1 MGGHQKYSQSTATS
15 TLPSYLQG
23 AYENII
29 GGAQQTAT
37 TPYQAYT
44 GGFTPDQQAAF
55 GNIASMWGKSDPSF
69 LNSSTALSSS
79 MTPTYQ
85 DVSAYMNPYIEGVV
99 NPMMDVMQEQNQRQ
113 QQGVVGNAI
122 AKGAMGGN
130 RVGVAQGELARQQ
143 KLADNQALGQ
153 LYQQGYSGAMSAAQA
168 DKAAKL
174 QAAGQYAG
182 LGQTQMETGL
192 AQAGAQLG
200 AGTQQ
205 QQFDYQQYLNA
216 LAFPYQ
222 QQSWL
227 ASIAG
232 GLAPSAG
239 GTTTESKPQGNIFS
253 QLLGAG
259 LGVAS
264 LFRDGGVVPHRANG
278 GRVPIDIDLARDPA
292 RIMRPNPFGMGFDYD
307 ASPRLNPPNRRGDW
321 LDIFR
326 PEERSDL
333 DEMWSPLNRIE
344 GEYVRDINRASGGV
358 VPHMAMGG
366 MPYSNDNGLWP
377 SYASGFGAMPGA
389 NDNGQFGSY
398 IPKVAIGGGG
408 RGMPTISPD
417 QPQDDPLSKF
427 SGVMKEGAGNIK
439 DWLSPKPQMRLGY
452 NLATGGVAHRAD
464 GGVVGRYGYAG
475 GGIPMVAPPALFDET
490 FDAVMWPDD
499 IKRKMNAEALKRDP
513 PNIPRAPVASAYT
526 TDTVGALDADAI
538 GLGAGMG
545 SRDDVQVADFDPQ
558 ATLSDFTVE
567 RGVGAP
573 SAPPRVRVADASGAG
588 VVPFTGGDQFT
599 TTPAPGYSE
608 NIGDAWGSLTA
619 GNGLNLSPDMRQAL
633 LAAGMGMMSSQSPFA
648 LAGIGEGGLRGIE
661 TWNQRQAL
669 ERENASQRAANAL
682 TGSNI
687 ALQAEQAALTGAETE
702 RTGQTTDIERWE
714 ATRTPYGFVIRDK
727 TRGDDPGRLY
737 KWGEVMPTGEV
748 ANPAADAGAQQPL
761 FSTEAPRADRLDT
774 RLMVPE
780 MVGGVAEQTNQ
791 ALTSAR
797 EEMRSAQG
805 SQQIIQEMKHQL
817 ATLPENGLM
826 VPGTGF
832 EARTDFAK
840 GYVTLMN
847 GLGVYVDPNLVKEVG
862 AAEDINKITTRLGFD
877 LSKTLGSNEAASIVM
892 TSLGAVP
899 SGANSPEG
907 AERIIAGLEAANRR
921 RIDYQQFLEDWVSKN
936 QSTMGADVAFNAM
949 NPPELYAL
957 SSYVP
962 IEAMEYLRSNPGAA
976 EAFNQK
982 YGGGKNVAQF
992 VLGQ

>member
-1 MGGHQKYSQSTATS
+1 MGGQKTSTSSATS

-29 GGAQQTAT
+29 GKAQGTAA
-37 TPYQAYT
+37 TPYQAYS
-44 GGFTPDQQAAF
+44 GGVNGSGYSQDQQTAF
-55 GNIASMWGKSDPSF
+55 GNIASMWGKSDPAF

-85 DVSAYMNPYIEGVV
+85 DVSSYMNPYIQGVV

-182 LGQTQMETGL
+182 LGQTEMQTGL

-205 QQFDYQQYLNA
+205 QQFDYQQYLNQ

-227 ASIAG
+227 SSIAG

-239 GTTTESKPQGNIFS
+239 GTTTESKPDGNS
-253 QLLGAG
+253 WTQM
-259 LGVAS
+259 LGVGLQAAS
-264 LFRDGGVVPHRANG
+264 LFSDKRMKEGVVPIGKSFDGQTIYRYRYKGQPQTH
-278 GRVPIDIDLARDPA
+278 L
-292 RIMRPNPFGMGFDYD
+292 GFMAQETKKDHPE
-307 ASPRLNPPNRRGDW
+307 AVGRRGGMMTVDYEKATE
-321 LDIFR
+321 DAADR
-326 PEERSDL
+326 
-333 DEMWSPLNRIE
+333 
-344 GEYVRDINRASGGV
+344 GEFAFGGV

-366 MPYSNDNGLWP
+366 IPYSNDNGLWP
-377 SYASGFGAMPGA
+377 SYASAFGAMPGA

-398 IPKVAIGGGG
+398 IPKAAQIGGGG
-408 RGMPTISPD
+408 RGFPTISAD
-417 QPQDDPLSKF
+417 QPEQDFQFTDQ
-427 SGVMKEGAGNIK
+427 MKKGASNIK
-439 DWLSPKPQMRLGY
+439 SWMTPDASSVRMPALY
-452 NLATGGVAHRAD
+452 AD

-475 GGIPMVAPPALFDET
+475 GGVPMVAAPSLFDET
-490 FDAVMWPDD
+490 FAAVDQPND
-499 IKRKMNAEALKRDP
+499 IKLKLINEALKRDP
-513 PNIPRAPVASAYT
+513 GRIVPAAVASTATNGVTPLNNAYL
-526 TDTVGALDADAI
+526 GLDGQADEPAM
-538 GLGAGMG
+538 AY
-545 SRDDVQVADFDPQ
+545 SPES
-558 ATLSDFTVE
+558 TLSDANVE
-567 RGVGAP
+567 RFSPGNAP
-573 SAPPRVRVADASGAG
+573 ADRVRVADAGGGAG
-588 VVPFTGGDQFT
+588 VVPFNRGEQFAT
-599 TTPAPGYSE
+599 AADPKYSQ
-608 NIGDAWGSLTA
+608 NIGDAWDSLMA

-633 LAAGMGMMSSQSPFA
+633 MSAGAGMMASKRPGFLS
-648 LAGIGEGGLRGIE
+648 GVGEGVGAGIE
-661 TWNQRQAL
+661 TWNARQAL
-669 ERENASQRAANAL
+669 ERENAAQRAANAM

-687 ALQAEQAALTGAETE
+687 ALQAEQAALTGAQ
-702 RTGQTTDIERWE
+702 TGQTQQTTNIEQWE

-748 ANPAADAGAQQPL
+748 ANPATDGGGAMPPL
-761 FSTEAPRADRLDT
+761 FSTEAPKSGNLDT

-791 ALTSAR
+791 ALASAR

-817 ATLPENGLM
+817 STLPENGLM

-832 EARTDFAK
+832 EARTNFAK

-862 AAEDINKITTRLGFD
+862 AAEDINKIATRLGFD
-877 LSKTLGSNEAASIVM
+877 LSKTLGSNEAAWIVM

-921 RIDYQQFLEDWVSKN
+921 RIDYQKFLEDWVSKN

-957 SSYVP
+957 SAYVP
-962 IEAMEYLRSNPGAA
+962 VQAMELLRSDPSA
-976 EAFNQK
+976 EARKEFNDAF
-982 YGGGKNVAQF
+982 GGGKDVSRY

>member
-1 MGGHQKYSQSTATS
+1 MGNGTKYSQSTATS

-23 AYENII
+23 AYEDII
-29 GGAQQTAT
+29 GKAQGTAA
-37 TPYQAYT
+37 TPYQAYS
-44 GGFTPDQQAAF
+44 GGVNGSGYSQDQQTAF
-55 GNIASMWGKSDPSF
+55 GNIASLWGKSDPAF
-69 LNSSTALSSS
+69 GNASTALSSS
-79 MTPTYQ
+79 MVPTYNE
-85 DVSAYMNPYIEGVV
+85 VGAYMNPYIEGIV
-99 NPMMDVMQEQNQRQ
+99 NPMMDVMQEQNQRA
-113 QQGVVGNAI
+113 QQGVIGNAI

-153 LYQQGYSGAMSAAQA
+153 LYSQGYSGALSAAQA

-182 LGQTQMETGL
+182 LGQTQMQTGL

-205 QQFDYQQYLNA
+205 QQFDYQQYLNQ

-239 GTTTESKPQGNIFS
+239 GTITQQKPQGNIFS

-264 LFRDGGVVPHRANG
+264 LFKDGGAVHRA
-278 GRVPIDIDLARDPA
+278 D
-292 RIMRPNPFGMGFDYD
+292 
-307 ASPRLNPPNRRGDW
+307 
-321 LDIFR
+321 
-326 PEERSDL
+326 
-333 DEMWSPLNRIE
+333 
-344 GEYVRDINRASGGV
+344 GGV

-366 MPYSNDNGLWP
+366 MPYANDNGLWP

-398 IPKVAIGGGG
+398 IPKVAQIGGGG
-408 RGMPTISPD
+408 RGFPTIEGGDES
-417 QPQDDPLSKF
+417 DPFAISE
-427 SGVMKEGAGNIK
+427 GAMKKGAGNIK
-439 DWLSPKPQMRLGY
+439 SWLSPDASTVRMPSLY
-452 NLATGGVAHRAD
+452 AD

-475 GGIPMVAPPALFDET
+475 GGVPMVAPPSLFDET
-490 FDAVMWPDD
+490 FAAVDQPND
-499 IKRKMNAEALKRDP
+499 IKLKLINEALKRDP
-513 PNIPRAPVASAYT
+513 GRIVPAPAVASATNAATPLDNAYLGL
-526 TDTVGALDADAI
+526 DGQSDEPALAY
-538 GLGAGMG
+538 
-545 SRDDVQVADFDPQ
+545 SPET
-558 ATLSDFTVE
+558 TLSPYNVE
-567 RGVGAP
+567 RFAP
-573 SAPPRVRVADASGAG
+573 GDAPVTRDRVRVADAGPSG
-588 VVPFTGGDQFT
+588 VVPFNRGEQFMT
-599 TTPAPGYSE
+599 APMPGYSD
-608 NIGDAWGSLTA
+608 NIGQAWDSLTA
-619 GNGLNLSPDMRQAL
+619 GKGLNLSPDMRQSL
-633 LAAGMGMMSSQSPFA
+633 LAAGMGMMASQSPFA
-648 LAGIGEGGLRGIE
+648 LAGIGEGGLKGIE
-661 TWNQRQAL
+661 TWNARQAL
-669 ERENASQRAANAL
+669 ERENAAQRAANAM

-687 ALQAEQAALTGAETE
+687 ALQAEQAALTGAQTSQ
-702 RTGQTTDIERWE
+702 TQQTTSIDQWE

-748 ANPAADAGAQQPL
+748 ANPALDTGGAMPPL
-761 FSTEAPRADRLDT
+761 FSTEAPKADRLDT

-817 ATLPENGLM
+817 STLPENGLM

-832 EARTDFAK
+832 EARTNFAK

-862 AAEDINKITTRLGFD
+862 AAEDINKIATRLGFD

-921 RIDYQQFLEDWVSKN
+921 RIDYQKFLEDWVSKN

-957 SSYVP
+957 SAYVP
-962 IEAMEYLRSNPGAA
+962 VEAMELLRSDPSEEARREFN
-976 EAFNQK
+976 EAFGN
-982 YGGGKNVAQF
+982 GKDVSRY